1 MVEIKNFEDK
11 EIVVTILNHKQSQT
25 GNLLRII
32 DFFEDLNRIL
42 DKSKYFLQ
50 VCFTG
55 TDKTTVSLITDLS
68 MHHAMVAMTCSCF
81 SKINRLRT
89 YWTIHVVP
97 ELRTNLSKSNHFLCY
112 KFPI

>member
-1 MVEIKNFEDK
+1 MVEIINFEDK
-11 EIVVTILNHKQSQT
+11 EIVVTILNHKQSQ
-25 GNLLRII
+25 LLRII

-68 MHHAMVAMTCSCF
+68 MGASRDGGNDLFVF
-81 SKINRLRT
+81 
-89 YWTIHVVP
+89 
-97 ELRTNLSKSNHFLCY
+97 
-112 KFPI
+112 